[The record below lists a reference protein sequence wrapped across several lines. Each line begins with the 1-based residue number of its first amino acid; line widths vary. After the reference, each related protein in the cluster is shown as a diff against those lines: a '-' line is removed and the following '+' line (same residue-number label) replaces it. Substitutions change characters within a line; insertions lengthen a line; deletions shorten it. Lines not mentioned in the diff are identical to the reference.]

1 MDEFVCLTVRSI
13 AGESEADFSARLS
26 RFWTHMLRTRRSD
39 FEKVY
44 AETAHFEGCGDQRTR
59 RYAVEDSV
67 VDALATELARAGI
80 EHEPVDRDDVYNKYE
95 IVAPDWM
102 QIEHPPGG

>member
-1 MDEFVCLTVRSI
+1 MEEFVCVTVRSA

-26 RFWTHMLRTRRSD
+26 RFWTHMLRTRPDD

-44 AETAHFEGCGDQRTR
+44 AETTKFELSAGRQTR

-67 VDALATELARAGI
+67 VELLQREFARAGL
-80 EHEPVDRDDVYNKYE
+80 EHEPVDRDDVYSKYE
-95 IVAPDWM
+95 TVAPEWM
-102 QIEHPPGG
+102 QIEH